1 MQAAANRLWRT
12 LDCGIIGSNHH
23 PEEDAM
29 SKALQVLFAAT
40 AALLPLSAAAQQY
53 PVKTVRFIIPFP
65 PGGPTDIMG
74 RMATDILSRA
84 TGQQF
89 VPDNRGGAAGNL
101 GAELCAKSPPD
112 GYTLCMITAAQGVSP
127 AIYRKMNHDVVKD
140 LAPITL
146 MASLPSLLT
155 VHPNLPVKTVKELLA
170 LARAKPDGMS
180 YASTGNGSSPHMLME
195 MFKFMTGAKMVHV
208 PYKGQA
214 PAVVDQMS
222 GQVQLAFNTAITVL
236 PQIEAKRLRAIAV
249 STLQRFPPMPDLPTV
264 DEAGVKGFDGGSWQG
279 VGAPA
284 ATPPDIIRRVNTL
297 LVTELKTPAMRDQMI
312 KRGALVS
319 ANSPE
324 EFGAFIR
331 AEIAKWTK
339 IAKAGNITID

>member
-1 MQAAANRLWRT
+1 
-12 LDCGIIGSNHH
+12 
-23 PEEDAM
+23 M
-29 SKALQVLFAAT
+29 SKALLVLFAAT
-40 AALLPLSAAAQQY
+40 ATVLTTPAAAQQY

-74 RMATDILSRA
+74 RMATDILSRT

-89 VPDNRGGAAGNL
+89 VPDNRGGAGGNL
-101 GAELCAKSPPD
+101 GAELCAKAPAD

-127 AIYRKMNHDVVKD
+127 AIYRKMNYDVVRD

-155 VHPNLPVKTVKELLA
+155 VHPNLPVKTVKELLV
-170 LARAKPDGMS
+170 LARARPDGMS

-195 MFKFMTGAKMVHV
+195 MFKFMTGVKMVHV

-236 PQIEAKRLRAIAV
+236 PQIEAKRLRAIAI

-284 ATPPDIIRRVNTL
+284 GTPAEIIRRVNTL
-297 LVTELKTPAMRDQMI
+297 LVTELKTPAMREQMI

-324 EFGAFIR
+324 EFSTFIR

-339 IAKAGNITID
+339 IAKAGNISID

>member
-1 MQAAANRLWRT
+1 MRK
-12 LDCGIIGSNHH
+12 H
-23 PEEDAM
+23 
-29 SKALQVLFAAT
+29 LQNVT
-40 AALLPLSAAAQQY
+40 IAALVALCPLAAAAQQY

-74 RMATDILSRA
+74 RMAADILAKA

-89 VPDNRGGAAGNL
+89 IADNRAGAGGNI
-101 GAELCAKSPPD
+101 GADLCAKAPAD

-127 AIYRKMNHDVVKD
+127 AIYKKMSYDPVRD
-140 LAPITL
+140 LATITL

-155 VHPNLPVKTVKELLA
+155 VHPALPVKNFGELLV
-170 LARAKPDGMS
+170 LARSKPGALT

-195 MFKFMTGAKMVHV
+195 MLKFMTKTDMVHV

-214 PAVVDQMS
+214 PSAIDQIS
-222 GQVQLAFNTAITVL
+222 GQVQLAFNTAISIL
-236 PQIEAKRLRAIAV
+236 PHVQNGRLRAIAV
-249 STLQRFPPMPDLPTV
+249 STKARFPPMPGLPTV
-264 DEAGVKGFDGGSWQG
+264 DESGVQGFDGGSWQG

-284 ATPPDIIRRVNTL
+284 GTPPDILRRLNTI
-297 LVTELKTPAMRDQMI
+297 LVTELKTPAMREAML

-319 ANSPE
+319 ANTPE
-324 EFGAFIR
+324 EFSAFLK

-339 IAKAGNITID
+339 VARAGNIRLQ